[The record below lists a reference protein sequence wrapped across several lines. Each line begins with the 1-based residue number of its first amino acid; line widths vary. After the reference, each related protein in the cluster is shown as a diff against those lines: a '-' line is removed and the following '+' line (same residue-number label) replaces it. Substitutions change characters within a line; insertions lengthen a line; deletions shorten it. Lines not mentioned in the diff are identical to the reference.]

1 MKIAY
6 LHGLE
11 SSIDEKDPKIIFLR
25 ETFDEV
31 FAPSIA
37 YRNKKTFD
45 KLYSSIKQLKPDLI
59 VGSSMGGYVA
69 YLIGS
74 KLGIETLLFNPAV
87 VDRTFDPV
95 VDDTRLNFGTTHNVY
110 LGKSDTVINGEQVM
124 RYFGHIG
131 SGSFY
136 HTKYNGGHRVPE
148 SVFIDAIKSVLN
160 IKESHQNKMKY
171 IKLYEDFASEN
182 SDLERIRH
190 FNGKLEDM
198 HSWLSR
204 KLKEQGLDGETNPYK
219 DTIMVNGP
227 HAGQKDKSLPYQ
239 DFQNGESDLVKNR
252 HGR

>member
-25 ETFDEV
+25 SNFSEV

-37 YRNKKTFD
+37 YRNDKTFD
-45 KLYSSIKQLKPDLI
+45 KLFSEIKQLKPDLI
-59 VGSSMGGYVA
+59 VGSSMGGYIA

-74 KLGIETLLFNPAV
+74 KLGIETVLFNPAV
-87 VDRTFDPV
+87 VDRSFDPK
-95 VDDTRLNFGTTHNVY
+95 VDDTKLKGTKHNVY
-110 LGKSDTVINGEQVM
+110 LGKSDTTISGNKVKS
-124 RYFGHIG
+124 YFGHEG
-131 SGSFY
+131 SGNFKYRS
-136 HTKYNGGHRVPE
+136 YNGGHRVPE
-148 SVFIDAIKSVLN
+148 PTFINAIKLALN
-160 IKESHQNKMKY
+160 IEEKQQSKMKH

-182 SDLERIRH
+182 TDLERIRH

-227 HAGQKDKSLPYQ
+227 HTGQKDKSLPYQ

>member
-25 ETFDEV
+25 ETFNEV

-37 YRNKKTFD
+37 YRNDYTYER
-45 KLYSSIKQLKPDLI
+45 LHSVIKQLKPDVI
-59 VGSSMGGYVA
+59 VGSSMGGYFA

-74 KLGIETLLFNPAV
+74 QLGIKTILFNPAV
-87 VDRTFDPV
+87 EDREFDPI
-95 VDDTRLNFGTTHNVY
+95 VDDSGLKKSKHNVY
-110 LGKSDTVINGEQVM
+110 LGKSDNVVSGKAVRN
-124 RYFGHIG
+124 YFKKNAIG
-131 SGSFY
+131 SF
-136 HTKYNGGHRVPE
+136 KYRSYDGGHRVPE
-148 SVFIDAIKSVLN
+148 STFINAIKLEMN
-160 IKESHQNKMKY
+160 IKENNQSIMKH

-182 SDLERIRH
+182 SDLERIRN
-190 FNGKLEDM
+190 FGGKLEDM

-227 HAGQKDKSLPYQ
+227 QAGQKDKSMPYQ